1 MSERQRPGGD
11 RPAFPLVISGPSG
24 AGKTSVVAWLLE
36 HDPALVLS
44 VSGTTR
50 EQRGKEVE
58 GIDYFF
64 LSPEEFTR
72 RRDRGDFCEWALVH
86 GNFYG
91 TPRSFL
97 DRKIGEGRTVV
108 LDIDVQGAM
117 QIRDTRKDAVLVFL
131 MPPSLDVLEQRLRGR
146 STDSDHVIERRLAA
160 ARREMKTAS
169 AYDYLLVNHDLESTR
184 EAVAA
189 IVQAERCRAS
199 RVLHSNQVDADPI
212 LAEAGSETPEG
223 AENLERS

>member
-1 MSERQRPGGD
+1 MTPGD

-24 AGKTSVVAWLLE
+24 AGKTSVVEWLLE
-36 HDPALVLS
+36 NDPGLVLS

-50 EQRGKEVE
+50 EQRGKEVD
-58 GIDYFF
+58 GIDYFY

-97 DRKIGEGRTVV
+97 DRKIAEGKTVV

-117 QIRDTRKDAVLVFL
+117 QIRQSRKDGVLVFL
-131 MPPSLDVLEQRLRGR
+131 MPPSLEALEERLRGR
-146 STDSDHVIERRLAA
+146 HTDSEETIQRRLAA
-160 ARREMKTAS
+160 ARREMETAPK
-169 AYDYLLVNHDLESTR
+169 YDYLVVNHRLEDTR
-184 EAVAA
+184 LAVKA
-189 IVQAERCRAS
+189 IVEAERARAD
-199 RVLHSNQVDADPI
+199 RVLRSRMMETEPI
-212 LAEAGSETPEG
+212 LRQTLTAAEA
-223 AENLERS
+223 AENLERK